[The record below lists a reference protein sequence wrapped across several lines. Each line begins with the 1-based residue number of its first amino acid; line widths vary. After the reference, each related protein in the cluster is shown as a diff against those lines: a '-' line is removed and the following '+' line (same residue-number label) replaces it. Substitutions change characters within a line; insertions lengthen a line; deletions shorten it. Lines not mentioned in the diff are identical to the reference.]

1 MLLAA
6 ALIIS
11 HVLFIVG
18 CYFLAP
24 ATRVSVKGSASPKE
38 VVTSPLFWGLFMILG
53 GLCMVFSPWV
63 LPLLRQALS

>member
-18 CYFLAP
+18 CYSFALGIK
-24 ATRVSVKGSASPKE
+24 VSVKGSASSKE
-38 VVTSPLFWGLFMILG
+38 ILTSPLFWGLFMILG

-63 LPLLRQALS
+63 LPLLREALS